1 MLNYGNYKYFGKE
14 AVVFFCPLLFR
25 QYMSCFNTTA
35 HINTIHMENSSLVS
49 SINNYTNN
57 NAVKQISC
65 TIAILFTF
73 NCWQTIQ
80 DTLTQVFW

>member
-1 MLNYGNYKYFGKE
+1 
-14 AVVFFCPLLFR
+14 
-25 QYMSCFNTTA
+25 MSCFNTTV
-35 HINTIHMENSSLVS
+35 HIYTIHMENSSLVS

-73 NCWQTIQ
+73 NC
-80 DTLTQVFW
+80 